1 MVVIAGWLTLTILCF
16 AMPLTAF
23 VQPLS
28 RLKKQAL
35 LDYGALS
42 GRHNR
47 AFERRWLHSGEKDEG
62 LLGAPDISS
71 LADLATGYEAV
82 RRMSPLP
89 LSKES
94 LLPLAV
100 AVLVPM
106 LGVAATQ
113 LPIRD
118 LLKFVSRLL
127 V

>member
-1 MVVIAGWLTLTILCF
+1 VLTIVCF

-47 AFERRWLHSGEKDEG
+47 AFERRWLHSAEKDEG